1 VKSRFERQASR
12 LGKRHARALETVQK
26 YQQRILDFTQAYT
39 EQFAGE
45 TQGNLSLA
53 PVDQV
58 ATTFGT
64 LDRLYEARD
73 RAAHKYGNVMLAGA
87 DHYLSHAD
95 QYHQMA
101 LGEAAAAHITVEFS
115 GDVAGQIWLE
125 AEQGV

>member
-73 RAAHKYGNVMLAGA
+73 RAAHKYGNVMLAG
-87 DHYLSHAD
+87 
-95 QYHQMA
+95 
-101 LGEAAAAHITVEFS
+101 TTR
-115 GDVAGQIWLE
+115 WLWE
-125 AEQGV
+125 KLPPPT